1 MTNMFSISDC
11 DTEFGNALVI
21 ERDKQDFNVLAG
33 VFIPSNLNSLK
44 DKLSSRATVFRLD
57 ITKQEDINAA
67 FELVKEKTKVL
78 HVLVNNS
85 VVDLISPP
93 GMSAY
98 CASNHAFE
106 SSSDCLRREM
116 FLWGLRVSIIEP
128 GCLRTLI
135 IEGHH
140 RLITR
145 FMEWIIM
152 LTPFINNAED
162 PMKMVQALQ
171 HAVMNTKPCIR
182 YRPDL
187 QAKLFFYPIF
197 MLPVWLFDLPALKL
211 VSSSL
216 LSVGVKNQIQ
226 ASRIEIIPF

>member
-85 VVDLISPP
+85 GIGTGGYID
-93 GMSAY
+93 
-98 CASNHAFE
+98 
-106 SSSDCLRREM
+106 
-116 FLWGLRVSIIEP
+116 
-128 GCLRTLI
+128 
-135 IEGHH
+135 
-140 RLITR
+140 
-145 FMEWIIM
+145 WIILEHM
-152 LTPFINNAED
+152 HKIMDVNFFVHIA
-162 PMKMVQALQ
+162 M
-171 HAVMNTKPCIR
+171 TKV
-182 YRPDL
+182 
-187 QAKLFFYPIF
+187 FYCC
-197 MLPVWLFDLPALKL
+197 
-211 VSSSL
+211 
-216 LSVGVKNQIQ
+216 
-226 ASRIEIIPF
+226 